1 MTQSPRSHKLRGAAG
16 LVLAGAVHALTFSPG
31 PLPDWALAATQVLM
45 LAIAARVTLYAPSAK
60 QAWLRGW
67 LFSFATYAL
76 GLYWIF
82 ISLHRYGDL
91 AAPLAVAAVL
101 ALSAFLAL
109 FPATAGA
116 LARRYAPLDPGS
128 PPARILSATLAWAAM
143 WAAFEWL
150 RAVLLTGFPWL
161 NIGYAQIDGPISGWA
176 PLLGVH
182 GMAFLA
188 AFVAA
193 ALASLWQPSR
203 KSGTGSRHA
212 LAAGIAL
219 ALAAAGWP
227 LSRID
232 WSAPS
237 GDPLNVR
244 LVQGNIEQ
252 SQKFDPAL
260 LDQSLVRH
268 LDLASMPPAPGVPAP
283 QLTILPE
290 TVLPIFQDQ
299 LDPRVWEVWRGL
311 AAQRNTVI
319 AMGVPLH
326 DRVNGRDRYTNSVMG
341 FDGNTPVEQLVAG
354 STAMRYDKR
363 HLVPWGEYVPPG
375 FHWFVE
381 MLNIPLGDFDRGAER
396 QTPFA
401 VGGQHIAF
409 NICYEDLFGPDL
421 LPALLPGPN
430 GEPGATILVNVSN
443 LGWFGDSWAL
453 RQHLQIGR
461 LRTMET
467 ARPMLTATNTGITA
481 AIDAKGHVAAQLAP
495 LQAGVLPVAVQGMTG
510 LTPYARFGDKTA
522 LALIGLALIAA
533 VGSGRK
539 TRRA

>member
-1 MTQSPRSHKLRGAAG
+1 MTSSPRGRFLRGAAG
-16 LVLAGAVHALTFSPG
+16 LLLAGAVHALTFSPG
-31 PLPDWALAATQVLM
+31 PLPDWALAATQILM
-45 LAIAARVTLYAPSAK
+45 LAVAARVTLYAPSAR
-60 QAWLRGW
+60 QAWARGW
-67 LFSFATYAL
+67 LFGFATYAL

-91 AAPLAVAAVL
+91 SAPLSVAAVL

-109 FPATAGA
+109 FPACASA
-116 LARRYAPLDPGS
+116 LARRYAPLTADAS
-128 PPARILSATLAWAAM
+128 PSRILSGTLAWAAM

-161 NIGYAQIDGPISGWA
+161 NIGYAQIDGPIAGWA

-182 GMAFLA
+182 GMAFLS

-193 ALASLWQPSR
+193 AVASLWQPAR
-203 KSGTGSRHA
+203 KSGPGSRHA

-260 LDQSLVRH
+260 LEQSLIRH
-268 LDLASMPPAPGVPAP
+268 LDLTAMAPAPGVPAP
-283 QLTILPE
+283 QLVILPE

-299 LDPRVWEVWRGL
+299 LDPRIWDTWRSV

-326 DRVNGRDRYTNSVMG
+326 DRVDGRDRYTNSVMG
-341 FDGNTPVEQLVAG
+341 FDGNTPVEQLMTGA
-354 STAMRYDKR
+354 TAMRYDKR

-375 FHWFVE
+375 FHWFVD
-381 MLNIPLGDFDRGAER
+381 MLNIPLGDFDRGAPR
-396 QTPFA
+396 QTPFP

-421 LPALLPGPN
+421 LPALQPGPN

-443 LGWFGDSWAL
+443 LGWFGDTWAL

-461 LRTMET
+461 LRTIET
-467 ARPMLTATNTGITA
+467 ARPMLTSTNTGITA
-481 AIDAKGHVAAQLAP
+481 AIDAKGRVAAQLAP
-495 LQAGVLPVAVQGMTG
+495 LQAGVLPVSVQGMSG

-533 VGSGRK
+533 VGSGRR
-539 TRRA
+539 TRRG

>member
-16 LVLAGAVHALTFSPG
+16 LVLAGAAHALTFSPG

-116 LARRYAPLDPGS
+116 LARRYAPLEAGS
-128 PPARILSATLAWAAM
+128 PPARILSGTLAWAAM

-268 LDLASMPPAPGVPAP
+268 LDLAAMPPAPGVPAP

-341 FDGNTPVEQLVAG
+341 FDGNTPVEQLAAG

-381 MLNIPLGDFDRGAER
+381 MLNIPLGDFDRGAQR